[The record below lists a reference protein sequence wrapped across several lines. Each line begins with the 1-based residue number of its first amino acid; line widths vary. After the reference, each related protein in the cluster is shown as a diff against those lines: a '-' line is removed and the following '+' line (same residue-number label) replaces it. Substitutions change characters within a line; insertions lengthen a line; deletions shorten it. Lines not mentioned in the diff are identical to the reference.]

1 MSRMA
6 RFVALLVAVLGLFTW
21 VAYRAAVGI
30 TEAWVERDLSLRTQ
44 LAVAAAKDNLL
55 ARWRAGDAA
64 DISEALST
72 LALQQRVMGAAACDL
87 QGHRFAVSRVYPTE
101 PQLDCDAFW
110 RLPLLASRDAAA
122 GATVDL
128 PCRAGPRHGR
138 RRRGPGRRRAARS
151 SCSTT
156 SATSAGDEGRCAPS
170 CSGPSRRSRSAPRS
184 SPSSPHA
191 WPGATGPCNCA
202 GLSPAGPVTRS
213 SLRCSRTSGT
223 WSASSRRR
231 SRPNEAPAP
240 GRPERLKQTLHQH
253 LQGERILIV
262 ANREPYSHR
271 ARAGR
276 ARVGRPPGQRARH
289 GPGAGDARVL
299 RRVGGPWKRVGRSS
313 RPPTRA
319 GRLAVPP
326 DDPSYTLR
334 RVWLTKQEEQ
344 GYYYG
349 LANEGL
355 WPLCHIA
362 HTRPRFRSEDWHD
375 YRLVNER
382 FADAVC
388 DEAGSDTPTIL
399 VQDYH
404 FALLPECIRRRLP
417 RATVL
422 TFWHIPW
429 PSAERLAMCPW
440 HTELLSGLLGS
451 SIVGFH
457 TQQHCNNFIESVD
470 RFLEARIDRERFA
483 VVQGGRPT
491 LVRPY
496 PISIEWPNHWAAST
510 PPAAECRRYVLE
522 QLGLAPDALVGVG
535 VDRLDYTKGVEERF
549 LAVERLLEREP
560 SLVGRFTFVQLA
572 APSRDAIPE
581 YRELGG
587 RVTALVQRINER
599 FRRPNWRAIVLRHA
613 HHEPLEVF
621 RYYRGANLCY
631 VSSLHDGMNL
641 VAKEFVA
648 ARDDEQGVLVLS
660 QFTGAAREL
669 TEALIVNPY
678 DFEAASGAMAVAL
691 AMSPDEQRGRMREM
705 RSYLRHFNVY
715 RWAGRMLLDAASLR
729 RRELGVESAFV
740 GVGRRLLS
748 RRPHRP
754 GAGTDAQVGT

>member
-6 RFVALLVAVLGLFTW
+6 RFVALLVAVLGLFTL

-30 TEAWVERDLSLRTQ
+30 TERWVERDLTLRTQ

-55 ARWRAGDAA
+55 ARWRAGDASG
-64 DISEALST
+64 IGEALST

-110 RLPLLASRDAAA
+110 RLLSRPEPGA

-128 PCRAGPRHGR
+128 P
-138 RRRGPGRRRAARS
+138 
-151 SCSTT
+151 
-156 SATSAGDEGRCAPS
+156 
-170 CSGPSRRSRSAPRS
+170 
-184 SPSSPHA
+184 
-191 WPGATGPCNCA
+191 
-202 GLSPAGPVTRS
+202 AGPVHVTAVDIEDESGLVGTIVVLYDVSYIGGRRGQLRTVLLIAFATLATGA
-213 SLRCSRTSGT
+213 SLLTVFAARLAWRDWTLQLRRIVAGGAGHPEFAPLLQDVRDMVRQLASEEATEN
-223 WSASSRRR
+223 SAG
-231 SRPNEAPAP
+231 AWT
-240 GRPERLKQTLHQH
+240 PERLKHTLHQH
-253 LQGERILIV
+253 LHGERILIV
-262 ANREPYSHR
+262 ANREPYSHQFEPGGGVAVVHPASGLVTALEPVMR
-271 ARAGR
+271 ACSGVWVA
-276 ARVGRPPGQRARH
+276 H
-289 GPGAGDARVL
+289 GSGSADRETSDAV
-299 RRVGGPWKRVGRSS
+299 
-313 RPPTRA
+313 

-326 DDPSYTLR
+326 GDPSYTLR
-334 RVWLTKQEEQ
+334 RVWLTRQEEQ

-362 HTRPRFRSEDWHD
+362 HTRPRFRAEDWHD

-388 DEAGSDTPTIL
+388 DEADTDTPTIL

-404 FALLPECIRRRLP
+404 FALLPECVRRRLP
-417 RATVL
+417 RATVI

-440 HTELLSGLLGS
+440 HAEVLSGLLGS

-457 TQQHCNNFIESVD
+457 TQQHCNNFIDSVD
-470 RFLEARIDRERFA
+470 RYLEARIDRERFA
-483 VVQGGRPT
+483 VVQGGRAT

-496 PISIEWPNHWAAST
+496 PISIEWPSHWAALT
-510 PPAAECRRYVLE
+510 PPVAECRRYVLE
-522 QLGLAPDALVGVG
+522 QLRLPPDALIGVG

-549 LAVERLLEREP
+549 LSVERLLEREP

-581 YRELGG
+581 YRELGS
-587 RVTALVQRINER
+587 RVGALVERVNER
-599 FRRPNWRAIVLRHA
+599 FRRPDWRAIVLRHA

-621 RYYRGANLCY
+621 RYYRAADLCY

-678 DFEAASGAMAVAL
+678 DLEAAAGAMAVAL
-691 AMSPDEQRGRMREM
+691 AMAPEEQRARMREL

-715 RWAGRMLLDAASLR
+715 RWAGRMLLDAATLR
-729 RRELGVESAFV
+729 RREHGVGAGF
-740 GVGRRLLS
+740 GGGGIGRRLLS
-748 RRPHRP
+748 LRPRKP
-754 GAGTDAQVGT
+754 EEVGVRSDSGSS